1 MIIPAI
7 RGKIGNTIYYVA
19 NLKFVDVARL
29 VNRLNSEEIYKSGS
43 LKEALQRSLTDNVSK
58 IRDYILNHE
67 DRFFNA
73 MVLAV
78 YNGNPK
84 WKEIRFDIEDETY
97 YDMGLLELNGDER
110 IFPIDGQHRLEGIK
124 AALAREDRLQTE
136 SIPIVLIGHECTT
149 SGIEKS
155 RRIFSTLNRYAKPVG
170 KGEIIALDE
179 DDIVAITTRELL
191 ENHPLFSDNRI
202 KNSNSKSIPT
212 TDKTSF
218 TTLMTLYD
226 CIEQLYISYHYIN
239 NSENLSQDKLKDL
252 KRTRPVDAQIEG
264 FYSFVCG
271 FWTAMINSFNELE
284 TFSQDVGETPA
295 SSFRPVDEGGN
306 LFFRPVGLLPFIS
319 AVCQIMIKSGAN
331 YNDIL
336 EEYARRL
343 ERNINT
349 DFWIGILWDPIGRKM
364 LMRNGTITKSL
375 LCEMYSDDIL
385 NHNEKVKMV
394 DKYRQLFNL
403 HNEEE
408 AWSIVNEKYSNLLR
422 RANAE

>member
-1 MIIPAI
+1 MVIPAI

-19 NLKFVDVARL
+19 NLKFCDVARL
-29 VNRLNSEEIYKSGS
+29 VNRLNSEEIFKSGS
-43 LKEALQRSLTDNVSK
+43 LKEALQRSLSDNVSK

-78 YNGNPK
+78 YNGDPK

-97 YDMGLLELNGDER
+97 YDMGLLELNGEEL

-124 AALAREDRLQTE
+124 AALAREERLETE
-136 SIPIVLIGHECTT
+136 SIPIVLIGHECT
-149 SGIEKS
+149 SQGVEKS

-191 ENHPLFSDNRI
+191 EKHPLFSDNRI
-202 KNSNSKSIPT
+202 KNSNSKSIPP

-226 CIEQLYISYHYIN
+226 CIEQLYVAYHFIN
-239 NSENLSQDKLKDL
+239 NNDILSKDKLKDK
-252 KRTRPVDAQIEG
+252 KRTRPADTQIEG
-264 FYSFVCG
+264 FYSFVSD
-271 FWTAMINSFNELE
+271 FWTAMINSFDELE
-284 TFSQDVGETPA
+284 TFIQDDTETPA
-295 SSFRPVDEGGN
+295 ASFRPENEGGN

-319 AVCQIMIKSGAN
+319 AVCQIMIKNGEY

-336 EEYARRL
+336 EEYSRRL

-364 LMRNGTITKSL
+364 LMRNGAITKYL
-375 LCEMYSDDIL
+375 LCEMYSDSIL
-385 NHNEKVKMV
+385 NQNEKVKML

-403 HNEEE
+403 HNVEE
-408 AWSIVNEKYSNLLR
+408 ARSIVNEKYSNLLR
-422 RANAE
+422 RDNTE